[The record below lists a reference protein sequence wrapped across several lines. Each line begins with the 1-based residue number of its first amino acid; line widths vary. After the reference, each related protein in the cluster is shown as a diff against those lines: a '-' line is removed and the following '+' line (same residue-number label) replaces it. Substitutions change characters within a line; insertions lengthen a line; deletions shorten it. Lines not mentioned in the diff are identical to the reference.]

1 MATMP
6 RDPDSN
12 RPELPNMLADAGV
25 PLAQAWNTW
34 SERPAELVF
43 LPLGVRVTPVLH
55 SSVIGR
61 ATTLRPLS
69 EVRLGRHGLHGEAID
84 FEARYGG
91 TRLAFAFDKPDPF
104 VVRGSWTP
112 LEQGEWG
119 LRFSV
124 VLCLSAEGGQIAT
137 LDESRSVATIEIGG
151 RFVALVTE
159 DAPVLVTG
167 HPSVEHLVADL
178 DQNGYFDKSSRS
190 NAAAVLALRFNLE
203 MMPKQRFAMVVAD
216 RADLAVANARAALR
230 DAPLTAPKLQDGRND
245 GALDAVRDVVG
256 WNTVYDRLG
265 RRPTITASRI
275 WGLGDAVWFNDQCF
289 AALLAG
295 LLDPRIGRANLD
307 VALSNATPQGNIAC
321 FINPKDAWVDRS
333 QAPHGAF
340 VAWTMYLRCRDR
352 SLLADAFP
360 ILARNQLWWR
370 EQRDPE
376 GRGLVSCGTSDV
388 GDAMYCG
395 TAFGARNETGMDNS
409 STHDEAV
416 YDPVTR
422 TLSTFDVGLNAA
434 LALDAEM
441 LARMA
446 EELGLADEAAR
457 FTALASDTRERIQT
471 ELWDEARGLFANRQR
486 NGGFVRSVS
495 PTSFFPLL
503 CGAATP
509 AQAARLLEHLADPAT
524 FAGAF
529 VLPNATRDDPAFRDN
544 TYWRGRIWPN
554 VNYLVWQ
561 GLRRYRFEAEA
572 GRLAQQSL
580 DLFRQSWT
588 ERRLCGENYSA
599 ETGEIDDKPGNDPFY
614 TWGALLP
621 LLGVAGVMDIGPW
634 NGWEVTNAGNV
645 QLGPLVSPAG
655 LVTLTV
661 QDGVLELARGQE
673 RLFATTVPGRLRQ
686 LRVEPG
692 IVSATLAEE
701 CRGPAWFRLGPALSR
716 RFVVARLGNCE
727 IASREHEGCRWV
739 DIAGAEAGDRLDC
752 HLAPDL

>member
-6 RDPDSN
+6 RDPDPS
-12 RPELPNMLADAGV
+12 RPEMPSMLVDAGT
-25 PLAQAWNTW
+25 PLAKAWNTW

-43 LPLGVRVTPVLH
+43 LPLGVRLTPVLH
-55 SSVIGR
+55 SSVVGR
-61 ATTLRPLS
+61 ATALRPVS
-69 EVRLGRHGLHGEAID
+69 EVRFGRHGLHGEAID

-91 TRLAFAFDKPDPF
+91 TCLAFAFDKPDPF
-104 VVRGSWTP
+104 VVRGSWTA

-124 VLCLSAEGGQIAT
+124 VLGLSAEGGQIAT
-137 LDESRSVATIEIGG
+137 LDGSRSVATIEIGG
-151 RFVALVTE
+151 RFVALVSE

-167 HPSVEHLVADL
+167 HPSVEDLVADL
-178 DQNGYFDKSSRS
+178 DQNGYFDKSRRS
-190 NAAAVLALRFNLE
+190 DAAALLALRFNLE
-203 MMPKQRFAMVVAD
+203 MMPRQRFALAVAD
-216 RADLAVANARAALR
+216 HIDLAVAKARAALR
-230 DAPLTAPKLQDGRND
+230 GEPALAPKLQDGRND

-256 WNTVYDRLG
+256 WNTVYDRRG
-265 RRPTITASRI
+265 RRPTTTASRI
-275 WGLGDAVWFNDQCF
+275 WGLGDAVWYNDQCF

-295 LLDPRIGRANLD
+295 LLDSRLGRANLD
-307 VALSNATPQGNIAC
+307 VAMANATPQGNIAC
-321 FINPKDAWVDRS
+321 FTNPKDAWVDRS

-340 VAWTMYLRCRDR
+340 VAWSMYLRCRDR

-370 EQRDPE
+370 EHRDPE

-388 GDAMYCG
+388 GDAMYRG

-446 EELGLADEAAR
+446 SELGLADDAAR
-457 FTALASDTRERIQT
+457 FTALESDTRERIKT

-486 NGGFVRSVS
+486 SGDFVRSVS

-509 AQAARLLEHLADPAT
+509 AQAARLLQHLADPGA

-529 VLPNATRDDPAFRDN
+529 VLPNATRDDPAFPDN

-561 GLRRYRFEAEA
+561 GLRRYGFEAEA
-572 GRLAQQSL
+572 GRLAHQSL

-588 ERRLCGENYSA
+588 KRRLCGENYGA
-599 ETGEIDDKPGNDPFY
+599 ETGEINDKPGNDPFY

-645 QLGPLVSPAG
+645 RLGPLVSPAG

-661 QDGVLELARGQE
+661 QDGVLELVRGQE
-673 RLFATTVPGRLRQ
+673 PLFATSVSGRLTH

-692 IVSATLAEE
+692 LVSATLAEG
-701 CRGPAWFRLGPALSR
+701 CRAPALFRLGPALSR
-716 RFVVARLGNCE
+716 RFVVARLGNRE
-727 IASREHEGCRWV
+727 VASREYEGCRWV
-739 DIAGAEAGDRLDC
+739 DLAAIEAGARLDF
-752 HLAPDL
+752 HLAPDP